1 MTAPPSLAD
10 VFPPHG
16 LVVRA
21 GDLTL
26 RPLTDADLPEYAQ
39 LLREPIFEEPGAEYV
54 FPWYAADPETR
65 IREALRFQWR
75 LRAEL
80 TARSWTLP
88 LGIWAGD
95 RLIGCQD
102 LVATDFAARRVVT
115 SGSWLTLS
123 AHGHGYGKLMRQAA
137 LVLAFDHLGAQRA
150 ESGAAATNTAS
161 IAVSRACGYVDNG
174 TEISAMFDPP
184 LLQHRFLVTPET
196 FIRPRID
203 VEVEGLTPALRE
215 MLGADG

>member
-1 MTAPPSLAD
+1 MPATPSLAAL
-10 VFPPHG
+10 FPPQG
-16 LVVRA
+16 LVVRT

-39 LLREPIFEEPGAEYV
+39 LLREPIFADPGAVHV
-54 FPWYAADPETR
+54 FAWYAVEPETR

-80 TARSWTLP
+80 SAQKWTLP
-88 LGIWAGD
+88 FGIWADD

-102 LVATDFAARRVVT
+102 LVATDFAARRVVE

-123 AHGHGYGKLMRQAA
+123 AHGRGYGKLMRQAV

-150 ESGAAATNTAS
+150 ESGAAATNAAS
-161 IAVSRACGYVDNG
+161 IAVSHACGYVDNG
-174 TEISAMFDPP
+174 TEISRMFDPP
-184 LLQHRFLVTPET
+184 QLQRRFLATPGT
-196 FIRPRID
+196 FRRPPVD